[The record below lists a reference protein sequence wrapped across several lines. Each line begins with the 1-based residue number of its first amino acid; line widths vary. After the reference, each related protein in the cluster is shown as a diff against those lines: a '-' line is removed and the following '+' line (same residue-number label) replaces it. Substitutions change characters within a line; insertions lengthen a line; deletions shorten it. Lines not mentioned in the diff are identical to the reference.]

1 MFFYIY
7 AFDAA
12 DKGVIIWM
20 VLQCCEANMLE
31 LKAWIDL
38 LLLELVIVSSLGH
51 SILFL
56 LILLLQ
62 YYSNCQLII
71 AATI

>member
-1 MFFYIY
+1 
-7 AFDAA
+7 
-12 DKGVIIWM
+12 M